1 MKTYV
6 KIENVDERF
15 DTMRDAVKYAED
27 NFDDEIESFEM
38 NVYSDSGEHIDNQ
51 TVERNPYS
59 NQFVYAAWSFGINKW
74 NDNDY
79 DYDWY
84 GDEFN
89 TLEQLL
95 ENEDY
100 VNAKEK
106 GYNLRVERYTQTV
119 DENIGDVVDTYSED
133 D

>member
-1 MKTYV
+1 MKSYV

-15 DTMRDAVKYAED
+15 DTMQDAVQYAED
-27 NFDDEIESFEM
+27 NFDDEIKSFEM
-38 NVYSDSGEHIDNQ
+38 DIYSESGKHIDNQ

-59 NQFVYAAWSFGINKW
+59 NQFVYAAWGFGVSKW
-74 NDNDY
+74 NDNE
-79 DYDWY
+79 YDWY
-84 GDEFN
+84 GDVFD
-89 TLEQLL
+89 TLDQLL

-100 VNAKEK
+100 LSAKEN
-106 GYNLRVERYTQTV
+106 GYGLRVEKYTQTV